1 MQGPSS
7 LFCPFPLGQQK
18 QRQTSE
24 AWGAEVFLSPFPR
37 RDAGPLISF
46 FFFSRTGNKSSGRA
60 KPGCCSFFTPLNN
73 EDRRQSAPLT
83 ETMYCTSTRRAS
95 SRYAGETGKRN
106 LCFACV
112 LPWFG
117 LTDGALGAKEWK
129 LGFAYTVRARYGPV
143 LTSSDDPG
151 VVVMVSRPSAVPNGP
166 WRANCGLCAF
176 CLGLASPTGQW
187 GPRSGNSAF
196 LARCVRVMDQC

>member
-7 LFCPFPLGQQK
+7 HFFPFLARGTKAADEPSLGAVALLLLLLPPQGCK
-18 QRQTSE
+18 
-24 AWGAEVFLSPFPR
+24 APHLYFALSP
-37 RDAGPLISF
+37 S
-46 FFFSRTGNKSSGRA
+46 GNKSKGRRA

-73 EDRRQSAPLT
+73 EDKRQSAPLT
-83 ETMYCTSTRRAS
+83 ETLYCTSTRRAS

-129 LGFAYTVRARYGPV
+129 LGFAYTVRASYGPV
-143 LTSSDDPG
+143 LTSSDDSG
-151 VVVMVSRPSAVPNGP
+151 VVVMVSRPSAVT
-166 WRANCGLCAF
+166 RSYA
-176 CLGLASPTGQW
+176 CLGQ
-187 GPRSGNSAF
+187 
-196 LARCVRVMDQC
+196 RVLV